1 MSIAT
6 VTRKIGD
13 TVVPAIGFG
22 AMGLSAYYGKPQP
35 DEERFKVLDAVY
47 ARGVRH
53 WDTANSYM
61 DSEDLI
67 GRWFKRTGK
76 RDEIFLA
83 TKFGIT
89 DNGVNGSPDQEKA
102 AYVRLFYPPPVNPA
116 VELQAA
122 TLQEKVHD
130 ATTKAPTLTI
140 AAELGRR
147 TRLDLPPL
155 PYVKHARELPTPPR
169 KPFRLHKVEGK
180 KDPSEFAISPRR
192 NSMELLSMM
201 CMYSQTLTQ
210 AKRSHS
216 QHIKR
221 LAAALK
227 SAYHLGIVHHLSAP
241 TVLNA
246 PNLHISDLKHSFARY
261 VLSATQTYKQCETRT
276 VVPPKPISA
285 KINAEEREN
294 GAWPVV
300 STATQSGVEQVLDMT
315 LPTTRSKVSVNEI
328 YTTKEG
334 GPR

>member
-1 MSIAT
+1 MFHVSLLIAAT
-6 VTRKIGD
+6 NYTKTTD
-13 TVVPAIGFG
+13 
-22 AMGLSAYYGKPQP
+22 
-35 DEERFKVLDAVY
+35 
-47 ARGVRH
+47 
-53 WDTANSYM
+53 
-61 DSEDLI
+61 I
-67 GRWFKRTGK
+67 GR
-76 RDEIFLA
+76 I
-83 TKFGIT
+83 
-89 DNGVNGSPDQEKA
+89 
-102 AYVRLFYPPPVNPA
+102 PPI
-116 VELQAA
+116 EQD
-122 TLQEKVHD
+122 H
-130 ATTKAPTLTI
+130 I
-140 AAELGRR
+140 
-147 TRLDLPPL
+147 
-155 PYVKHARELPTPPR
+155 
-169 KPFRLHKVEGK
+169 
-180 KDPSEFAISPRR
+180 DPSEFAISPRR

-294 GAWPVV
+294 DAWPVV

-315 LPTTRSKVSVNEI
+315 LPTTRSKVSVNESCHKPSKTDVI
-328 YTTKEG
+328 SDE
-334 GPR
+334 